1 MEDLNVESVQETG
14 GQESA
19 VASEEKVNESP
30 NRWASINWDEKKAS
44 LDQQYATRICEW
56 IV

>member
-1 MEDLNVESVQETG
+1 MESVQETG
-14 GQESA
+14 GQERA
-19 VASEEKVNESP
+19 VAAEEKVDETP

-44 LDQQYATRICEW
+44 LDQQYATRIGER

>member
-1 MEDLNVESVQETG
+1 MEDSNVESVQETG

-19 VASEEKVNESP
+19 VAAEEKVNESP
-30 NRWASINWDEKKAS
+30 NRWANINWDEKKAS
-44 LDQQYATRICEW
+44 LDQQYATRIGER